1 MYMRRGETNMKKA
14 ILSAIVLICVSAAG
28 FAGNF
33 NLNTISVSDLKG
45 SGNDGVAVI
54 PAPFAAV
61 SGLTKAP
68 NLAPGMDMSVKLPFK
83 DLNKR
88 MNGLCDEMKV
98 IDPAAPVL
106 SRQGDHIVFT
116 NVTVNYH
123 GIMIEPTVLMQ
134 PQFEADNR
142 LVMKFLRAD
151 MDIAFGPK
159 SMNAINKDE
168 LTASVI
174 DSLASSITKS
184 MDEAFA
190 ANKVA
195 LRAKDVLFFTYNK
208 ASWTLRAAVTPNFV
222 APLMPGLLENLTLT
236 SFAFDDAGFTMSVK
250 SGSAAAIKQ
259 LPGYNLALSDGLLTR
274 FIRKFAE
281 GSTFD
286 LAPAGHD
293 GGIKFRAD
301 GRVEI
306 AGKTVASTA
315 PLKPTVYFTAEV
327 SAALTGPNT
336 LTLTFV
342 KMTVDK
348 AYGIPLPG
356 FVGGWLQ
363 GTAISSTMTTIT
375 TDPDLAK
382 VMTARKLNDNTVEV
396 TLKPCAFMPSFAK
409 GVTVKNMKIGQGLM
423 YLGFEF

>member
-1 MYMRRGETNMKKA
+1 MSKGKTNMKKT
-14 ILSAIVLICVSAAG
+14 ILSAIVLICFSAAG
-28 FAGNF
+28 FAGDF
-33 NLNTISVSDLKG
+33 DLNTISVSDLKG
-45 SGNDGVAVI
+45 PGNTDMAAV
-54 PAPFAAV
+54 PVTYAAV

-68 NLAPGMDMSVKLPFK
+68 NLAPGMDMSIKLPFT

-88 MNGLCDEMKV
+88 MNGLCDDMKV
-98 IDPAAPVL
+98 IDPSLPVL
-106 SRQGDHIVFT
+106 AREGDHIVFT

-123 GIMIEPTVLMQ
+123 GIMIAPTVLMQ
-134 PQFEADNR
+134 PKFEADNR

-151 MDIAFGPK
+151 MDIVFGPK
-159 SMNAINKDE
+159 SMNTINKDD
-168 LTASVI
+168 LAAAVI
-174 DSLASSITKS
+174 DSLAGSMTTS

-190 ANKVA
+190 ANKVK
-195 LRAKDVLFFTYNK
+195 LKAKDVLFFTYNK

-222 APLMPGLLENLTLT
+222 APLMPGLLDNLTLT
-236 SFAFDDAGFTMSVK
+236 SFSFDSTGFTLSAK
-250 SGSAAAIKQ
+250 SGSAAAIAQ

-301 GRVEI
+301 GRVEV

-315 PLKPTVYFTAEV
+315 PLKPTVYFKAEI

-336 LTLTFV
+336 LTLTFA

-356 FVGGWLQ
+356 FVSGWLQ
-363 GTAISSTMTTIT
+363 GTAISSTMKTLT

-382 VMTARKLNDNTVEV
+382 VMTARQLDDKTVEV
-396 TLKPCAFMPSFAK
+396 KLLPGAFMPSFAK